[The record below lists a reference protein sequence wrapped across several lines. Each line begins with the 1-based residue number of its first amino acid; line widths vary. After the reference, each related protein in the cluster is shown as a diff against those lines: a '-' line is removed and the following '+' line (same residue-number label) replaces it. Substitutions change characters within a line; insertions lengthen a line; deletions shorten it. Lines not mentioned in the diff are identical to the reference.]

1 MKKSFTL
8 LEVLI
13 SITLFMILILFLYKT
28 LDQTKYSNKL
38 FASKEQSLK
47 SSNDLY
53 DIFLE
58 DVAQA
63 KTIKIVPDRNNRSIV
78 KLESSN
84 TYHNS
89 FYTNITYLV
98 GSNSKLVRIESK
110 DEFKEG
116 LSPSEFYEDAFIDFL
131 LENIEVFEVQKATN
145 SYLFAIK
152 EKDKKRIL
160 FNTYKLG
167 AGL

>member
-63 KTIKIVPDRNNRSIV
+63 KTIKIVPDRDNRSIV

-110 DEFKEG
+110 DAFKEG
-116 LSPSEFYEDAFIDFL
+116 LTPSEFYEDSFIDFL

-152 EKDKKRIL
+152 EKDKKRVL

>member
-13 SITLFMILILFLYKT
+13 SITLFMIVMLFLYKT

-38 FASKEQSLK
+38 FSSKEESLK
-47 SSNDLY
+47 LSNDLY

-58 DVAQA
+58 DVAQSES
-63 KTIKIVPDRNNRSIV
+63 IKIILDKDKRSIV
-78 KLESSN
+78 KIVSSN

-89 FYTNITYLV
+89 FYTHITYLI
-98 GSNSKLVRIESK
+98 GSNDKLLRIESK
-110 DEFKEG
+110 SEFKEVET
-116 LSPSEFYEDAFIDFL
+116 PYEFYEDSFIDIL
-131 LENIEVFEVQKATN
+131 LEEIEVFEVQKGTS

-152 EKDKKRIL
+152 QKDKQRVL
-160 FNTYKLG
+160 YNTYQLG
-167 AGL
+167 VE